1 MAVTMFAVAL
11 AVADEAAKAVP
22 VANRAR
28 TMERVVTV
36 SFFKI
41 DSVVVSVFSRKGEF
55 PSTSA
60 IPAAVSRAT

>member
-1 MAVTMFAVAL
+1 MPMAETMFAVAM

-28 TMERVVTV
+28 TRERVVTV

-41 DSVVVSVFSRKGEF
+41 DSSGS
-55 PSTSA
+55 
-60 IPAAVSRAT
+60 AVSSEG